1 MALRV
6 RLLVVPSSAAKTE
19 WPRRLAEAGHPA
31 AGIYAFKL
39 KDLARALA
47 EPALLGRGLA
57 AWDPGHDAYLASRLL
72 QGSHGLRLPPQAPRA
87 PVAAALARTL
97 AELRL
102 AGTPPGRLE
111 RIAAAPDQ
119 PPEDAERLGALAA
132 LYRRF
137 HEAREDKVVD
147 PATLYRAAARA
158 LPEAAWLEGAEAL
171 VVDAS
176 DPDPGEALLLAA
188 LAARLPVRRLAL
200 GADDWSATLLAPVAP
215 PRAPVGL
222 VRLRETLFEAPT
234 AGAPVADGV
243 ELVTAPGEAAEVR
256 AIARRLVAAA
266 QAGMAFEDMGV
277 ILPRPADYAALF
289 TDLLTRL
296 GIPHRLHPSLPLR
309 YGRSARSL
317 LLLLRARGLE
327 RPAVMEFLTFAPVP
341 WSGLLP
347 EGSEAQPPLWDQ
359 ISRDAQIVSGL
370 ARFQAGLDHHAR
382 VERDAAAL
390 EKDPRRRERRE
401 RTAHEAEQLKRV
413 VEELS
418 VTLDV
423 LSGEAAW
430 PEWSERL
437 LGVLDRWIQE
447 VPGDGRRSERE
458 AVREVISDLAGLSSL
473 SPRAPWAEVESVL
486 EARFEWERVPLD
498 PVPTGAVHVGAL
510 EAMAG
515 LTFRL
520 VAIPG
525 LVEGGYPGTP
535 RPDPF
540 LLDGERAA
548 LSLATPEAAA
558 ARPASAKAAQLSLFE
573 APPPP
578 REAAVAPLPTTQDRV
593 FEARRLFKR
602 AVTQATERLV
612 LSYPR
617 ADSRS
622 GRERM
627 PSLFFVAAA
636 SALEGR
642 PVALADLTRLVA
654 EDDTASLELDALLDA
669 SERDRARVRK
679 GGEEAARQIA
689 AGSQF
694 FRQSRLA
701 SKARFSSDYTPYDG
715 LVAWAPRDG
724 VTSDVAARVRARL
737 DPTAPG
743 ASLSAS
749 RLATYARCG
758 FQYLLQH
765 VLRLEPALEPE
776 ERKRL
781 DPLERGTL
789 FHEVAELFL
798 RERRSLG
805 ELPVCDTEPMRARA
819 LQLADEALARLV
831 QGSPPR
837 FTLLWD
843 RERQRFRETV
853 LAWLAREAAA
863 SGATTPAYFEVSFGL
878 PVPEGDGEPHSPD
891 SLVIDL
897 GDGRTLRVNGQIDR
911 IDRAQDGT
919 LVLRDYKTGKAPWKD
934 DGGLFKGGRQLQIPF
949 YILAAA
955 RLFPD
960 APVSKAFLDY
970 VDGGR
975 LVTVDPAVVRSETF
989 TALLRA
995 FADAISQGL
1004 FVQEP
1009 TACAWCDYTAVCGP
1023 APLIALRRGFK
1034 INDPRVRHVLRL
1046 RDIG

>member
-6 RLLVVPSSAAKTE
+6 RLLIVPSLAAKIE
-19 WPRRLAEAGHPA
+19 WPRRLAEAGHPV

-72 QGSHGLRLPPQAPRA
+72 AATRGLRLPPHAPRA

-97 AELRL
+97 AEMRL
-102 AGTPPGRLE
+102 AGLLPERLEQFVTAPGRM
-111 RIAAAPDQ
+111 
-119 PPEDAERLGALAA
+119 PEDDERLQTLAA
-132 LYRRF
+132 LYRGF
-137 HEAREDKVVD
+137 HEAREERVAD
-147 PATLYRAAARA
+147 PATLFRAAARA
-158 LPEAAWLEGAEAL
+158 LPEAAWLEGADAL
-171 VVDAS
+171 VVDAI
-176 DPDPGEALLLAA
+176 DPDPGETLLLTA
-188 LAARLPVRRLAL
+188 LEARLPIVRLRLDAP
-200 GADDWSATLLAPVAP
+200 DWSGTLLAPVAP
-215 PRAPVGL
+215 AAPAPAL
-222 VRLRETLFEAPT
+222 VRLREALFEPPAP
-234 AGAPVADGV
+234 AESRSGEAV
-243 ELVTAPGEAAEVR
+243 ELLTAPGEAAEVR
-256 AIARRLVAAA
+256 AIARRLLRAAGT
-266 QAGMAFEDMGV
+266 GMPFEDMGV
-277 ILPRPADYAALF
+277 ILPRPGDYASLF

-296 GIPHRLHPSLPLR
+296 AIPHRLHPSLPLR
-309 YGRSARSL
+309 FGTAARSL

-341 WSGLLP
+341 WEGLLP
-347 EGSEAQPPLWDQ
+347 DPGEARPALWDQ
-359 ISRDAQIVSGL
+359 ISRDAQIVSGR
-370 ARFQAGLDHHAR
+370 ARFQAGLDHYAR
-382 VERDAAAL
+382 VERDAAAV
-390 EKDPRRRERRE
+390 EKDEGRRERRQF
-401 RTAHEAEQLKRV
+401 RAGHADRLKRV

-418 VTLDV
+418 SSLDV
-423 LSGEAAW
+423 LSGEATW
-430 PEWSERL
+430 PEWSNRL
-437 LGVLDRWIQE
+437 LAVLDRWIAGPTAAE
-447 VPGDGRRSERE
+447 RRTERD
-458 AVREVISDLAGLSSL
+458 AVRDVISDLAGLSAL
-473 SPRAPWAEVESVL
+473 SARAPWAEVESVL
-486 EARFEWERVPLD
+486 AARFEWERVPLE
-498 PVPTGAVHVGAL
+498 PVATGAVHVGAL

-525 LVEGGYPGTP
+525 LVEGGYPGSP

-540 LLDGERAA
+540 LLDSERVA
-548 LSLATPEAAA
+548 LNGLQLPPSSPPRTL
-558 ARPASAKAAQLSLFE
+558 QLSLFDT
-573 APPPP
+573 P
-578 REAAVAPLPTTQDRV
+578 AATQSIPAALPTTQDRV
-593 FEARRLFKR
+593 LEARRLFRR
-602 AVTQATERLV
+602 AASQATESLV

-642 PVALADLTRLVA
+642 PVALAELTRLVV
-654 EDDTASLELDALLDA
+654 EDDPASLELDALLDA

-689 AGSQF
+689 AGSLF

-701 SKARFSSDYTPYDG
+701 SRARFSSDYTPYDG

-724 VTSDVAARVRARL
+724 VTSDTAARVRARL

-743 ASLSAS
+743 ATMSAS

-805 ELPVCDTEPMRARA
+805 ELPVVDTEAMRARA

-853 LAWLAREAAA
+853 LAWLAREAGAA
-863 SGATTPAYFEVSFGL
+863 GTTTPAFFEVSFGL
-878 PVPEGDGEPHSPD
+878 PVPQGDGEPHSAE

-897 GDGRTLRVNGQIDR
+897 GDGRSLRVNGQIDR

-955 RLFPD
+955 RLFPNE
-960 APVSKAFLDY
+960 PVSKAFLDY

-975 LVTVDPAVVRSETF
+975 LVTVDPAVVKSDRF
-989 TALLRA
+989 TALLRG

-1009 TACAWCDYTAVCGP
+1009 TACTWCDYTQVCGP
-1023 APLIALRRGFK
+1023 APLIALRRGYK
-1034 INDPRVRHVLRL
+1034 LGDSRVRHVLRL

>member
-1 MALRV
+1 MALRP
-6 RLLVVPSSAAKTE
+6 RLLLVPSLAARTE

-47 EPALLGRGLA
+47 EPALLGRGLK
-57 AWDPGHDAYLASRLL
+57 AWDPGHDAFLASRLL
-72 QGSHGLRLPPQAPRA
+72 ASPHGLRLPPQAPRA

-102 AGTPPGRLE
+102 ARVPPERLE
-111 RIAAAPDQ
+111 RLAQASALLPDDQ
-119 PPEDAERLGALAA
+119 ARLAALAA
-132 LYRRF
+132 LYRGF
-137 HEAREDKVVD
+137 HEAREGRVTD
-147 PATLYRAAARA
+147 PATLFRAGAEAVA
-158 LPEAAWLEGAEAL
+158 HAAWLEGAEVL
-171 VVDAS
+171 VVDGL
-176 DPDPGEALLLAA
+176 DPDPGERELLAA
-188 LAARLPVRRLAL
+188 LEARLPVRRLAL
-200 GADDWSATLLAPVAP
+200 DAPDWSGTLLAPVAP
-215 PRAPVGL
+215 RATPLALG
-222 VRLRETLFEAPT
+222 RLREALFEPPT
-234 AGAPVADGV
+234 ARPPLDPGAV
-243 ELVTAPGEAAEVR
+243 ELLTAPGEAAEVR
-256 AIARRLVAAA
+256 AIARRLVRAA
-266 QAGMAFEDMGV
+266 QGGLAFEDMGV

-309 YGRSARSL
+309 FGRAARSL
-317 LLLLRARGLE
+317 LLLFRARGFE

-341 WSGLLP
+341 WESLVPGV
-347 EGSEAQPPLWDQ
+347 EAEPPLWDQ
-359 ISRDAQIVSGL
+359 LSRDAQIVSGL
-370 ARFQAGLDHHAR
+370 PRFQAGLEHYAR
-382 VERDAAAL
+382 VEREAAAV
-390 EKDPRRRERRE
+390 EKDAGRRLRREKR
-401 RTAHEAEQLKRV
+401 AADADGLKRV
-413 VEELS
+413 VEELAS
-418 VTLDV
+418 TLDA
-423 LSGEAAW
+423 LSGEATW
-430 PEWSERL
+430 SEWSVRL
-437 LGVLDRWIQE
+437 LAVLDRW
-447 VPGDGRRSERE
+447 VGVERDRD
-458 AVREVISDLAGLSSL
+458 AVRDVIADLAGLSSL
-473 SPRAPWAEVESVL
+473 SSSAPWAEVESVL

-498 PVPTGAVHVGAL
+498 PVSTGAVHVGAL

-540 LLDGERAA
+540 LLDAERAGLGA
-548 LSLATPEAAA
+548 LTAPAAA
-558 ARPASAKAAQLSLFE
+558 PPAARRAQLSLFDE
-573 APPPP
+573 RFP
-578 REAAVAPLPTTQDRV
+578 REPAPAVLPTTQDRV
-593 FEARRLFKR
+593 LEARRQFRR
-602 AVTQATERLV
+602 AVGQATERLI

-622 GRERM
+622 GRERL

-642 PVALADLTRLVA
+642 PVALGDLTRLVS
-654 EDDTASLELDALLDA
+654 EDDPAALDLDALLDA

-679 GGEEAARQIA
+679 GGEDAARQIA
-689 AGSQF
+689 AGSLF

-701 SKARFSSDYTPYDG
+701 SKARFSSDYTAYDG

-724 VTSDVAARVRARL
+724 VASDTAARVRERL

-798 RERRSLG
+798 RERRRLG
-805 ELPVCDTEPMRARA
+805 ELPVRDNEAMRARA

-863 SGATTPAYFEVSFGL
+863 TGTTIPAFFEVSFGL
-878 PVPEGDGEPHSPD
+878 PVAADGEPHSAE

-960 APVSKAFLDY
+960 EPVSRAFLDY

-975 LVTVDPAVVRSETF
+975 LVTVDPAVVKSETF
-989 TALLRA
+989 TALLRG

-1009 TACAWCDYTAVCGP
+1009 SACEWCDYTAVCGP
-1023 APLIALRRGFK
+1023 APLIALRRGYK